1 MKKASAVHKKQR
13 GSIKTRLVA
22 SYVVIA
28 LAGILAIALISYA
41 KTSSTMQRKVGSLT
55 TAINDQIRLSVNSH
69 LDNIEDIS
77 SLIFADPLLYEYD
90 DTDASIDDYEKIQT
104 RSNIESSL
112 ITNSLMNNFGDFCIV
127 YSNDQTVGKL
137 ASSTKSLL
145 GSDSLYQTLDGF
157 ITRDTTND
165 GWTTGVD
172 DYYTRLFYVK
182 RINDNAILLAAIYTA
197 DLDALMETSDQ
208 MSDMTIRIIASDN
221 RIIYSTDD
229 SEVGGTPL
237 DATISDKVSSST
249 RSTFIRGGQLVTVN
263 TCGDDWKIVST
274 VPTSTILAEV
284 YEIRSFTAIIAVVG
298 VIIVIIAG
306 LLFSDSIT
314 RPIRRIVSVMQKAE
328 QGDLTVSA
336 NFRSFGELEV
346 LASTFND
353 MMANIRT
360 LLMEVEHVAGDV
372 HTQVTT
378 INDIA
383 QQSKTISENITV
395 AMEEVAK
402 GAATQLDESQK
413 TFGSLETLANNI
425 GLTINNV
432 AEANNSSELTREI
445 GSNSI
450 SQIDSLRKKTDAV
463 NESMNH
469 MNETFDVLVN
479 EFSNIES
486 VLSLILSISDETS
499 LLALNASIEAARAG
513 DAGKGFAVV
522 AGEVSKLASQT
533 EESTNNINE
542 VINRIRQYVQN
553 TVGIL
558 EDAKKVF
565 AEQSVMVADTAD
577 SFQHIVDSTDT
588 ISEKINQ
595 IGSLTTEMSSLKEE
609 SLNATKS
616 ILEITEHSS
625 ANTEEVLSVSM
636 EELEISRKLSNKAGE
651 LEQAAASLQQSLSKF
666 KISDEEVSR

>member
-1 MKKASAVHKKQR
+1 
-13 GSIKTRLVA
+13 
-22 SYVVIA
+22 
-28 LAGILAIALISYA
+28 
-41 KTSSTMQRKVGSLT
+41 MQRKVGSLT

-104 RSNIESSL
+104 RSTIESSL

-145 GSDSLYQTLDGF
+145 GSDSLYQTLEGF

-172 DYYTRLFYVK
+172 DYYVRLFYVK

-197 DLDALMETSDQ
+197 DLDALMETSNQ
-208 MSDMTIRIIASDN
+208 MSNMTIRIVASDN

-229 SEVGGTPL
+229 SKVGGTPL
-237 DATISDKVSSST
+237 DTTISD
-249 RSTFIRGGQLVTVN
+249 
-263 TCGDDWKIVST
+263 ST

-284 YEIRSFTAIIAVVG
+284 YEIRNFTAIIAVVG

-353 MMANIRT
+353 TMANIRT

-469 MNETFDVLVN
+469 MNETFDILVN
-479 EFSNIES
+479 EVSNIES

-542 VINRIRQYVQN
+542 VINRIHQYVQN

-588 ISEKINQ
+588 ISKKINQ
-595 IGSLTTEMSSLKEE
+595 IGSLTTEMSSLKEK

>member
-1 MKKASAVHKKQR
+1 
-13 GSIKTRLVA
+13 
-22 SYVVIA
+22 
-28 LAGILAIALISYA
+28 
-41 KTSSTMQRKVGSLT
+41 MQRKVGSLT

-104 RSNIESSL
+104 RSTIESSL

-145 GSDSLYQTLDGF
+145 GSDSLYQTLEGF

-172 DYYTRLFYVK
+172 DNYVRLFYVK

-197 DLDALMETSDQ
+197 DLDALMETSNQ
-208 MSDMTIRIIASDN
+208 MSNMTIRIVASDN

-229 SEVGGTPL
+229 SKVGGTPL
-237 DATISDKVSSST
+237 DTTISD
-249 RSTFIRGGQLVTVN
+249 
-263 TCGDDWKIVST
+263 ST

-284 YEIRSFTAIIAVVG
+284 YEIRNFTAIIAVVG

-353 MMANIRT
+353 TMANIRT

-469 MNETFDVLVN
+469 MNETFDILVN
-479 EFSNIES
+479 EVSNIES

-542 VINRIRQYVQN
+542 VINRIHQYVQN

-588 ISEKINQ
+588 ISKKINQ
-595 IGSLTTEMSSLKEE
+595 IGSLTTEMSSLKEK

>member
-1 MKKASAVHKKQR
+1 
-13 GSIKTRLVA
+13 
-22 SYVVIA
+22 
-28 LAGILAIALISYA
+28 
-41 KTSSTMQRKVGSLT
+41 MQRKVGSLT

-104 RSNIESSL
+104 RSTIESSL

-145 GSDSLYQTLDGF
+145 GSDSLYQTLEGF

-172 DYYTRLFYVK
+172 DYYARLFYVK

-208 MSDMTIRIIASDN
+208 MSDMTIRIVASDN

-237 DATISDKVSSST
+237 DTTISDKVSSST

-284 YEIRSFTAIIAVVG
+284 YEIRNFTAIIAVVG

-353 MMANIRT
+353 MMANICT
-360 LLMEVEHVAGDV
+360 LLMEVE
-372 HTQVTT
+372 
-378 INDIA
+378 
-383 QQSKTISENITV
+383 
-395 AMEEVAK
+395 
-402 GAATQLDESQK
+402 QLQGM
-413 TFGSLETLANNI
+413 FI
-425 GLTINNV
+425 P
-432 AEANNSSELTREI
+432 R
-445 GSNSI
+445 
-450 SQIDSLRKKTDAV
+450 
-463 NESMNH
+463 
-469 MNETFDVLVN
+469 
-479 EFSNIES
+479 
-486 VLSLILSISDETS
+486 
-499 LLALNASIEAARAG
+499 
-513 DAGKGFAVV
+513 
-522 AGEVSKLASQT
+522 
-533 EESTNNINE
+533 
-542 VINRIRQYVQN
+542 
-553 TVGIL
+553 
-558 EDAKKVF
+558 
-565 AEQSVMVADTAD
+565 
-577 SFQHIVDSTDT
+577 
-588 ISEKINQ
+588 
-595 IGSLTTEMSSLKEE
+595 
-609 SLNATKS
+609 
-616 ILEITEHSS
+616 
-625 ANTEEVLSVSM
+625 
-636 EELEISRKLSNKAGE
+636 
-651 LEQAAASLQQSLSKF
+651 
-666 KISDEEVSR
+666 

>member
-1 MKKASAVHKKQR
+1 MNDSTARKKQH
-13 GSIKTRLVA
+13 GSIKTRLIT
-22 SYVVIA
+22 SYIVIA
-28 LAGILAIALISYA
+28 LAGILAIALIFYA
-41 KTSSTMQRKVGSLT
+41 KTSSTMQTKVGSLT

-69 LDNIEDIS
+69 LDNIEDIA
-77 SLIFADPLLYEYD
+77 SLIFADTLLYQYD
-90 DTDASIDDYEKIQT
+90 DTDDSISDYDKVQI
-104 RSNIESSL
+104 RSTIETSL

-127 YSNDQTVGKL
+127 YANDKTVGKL

-145 GSDSLYQTLDGF
+145 GGDSLYATASSF
-157 ITRDTTND
+157 ITRETTND
-165 GWTTGVD
+165 GWVTGVN
-172 DYYTRLFYVK
+172 DYYSRLFYVK
-182 RINDNAILLAAIYTA
+182 RVNDNAILLAAIYTA

-208 MSDMTIRIIASDN
+208 MADMTIRIVGPDN
-221 RIIYSTDD
+221 VIIYSTDD
-229 SEVGGTPL
+229 EEAGGTPL
-237 DATISDKVSSST
+237 DASISDKVAAAN

-274 VPTSTILAEV
+274 VPTDSILAEV
-284 YEIRSFTAIIAVVG
+284 YEIRNFTVVIAVVG
-298 VIIVIIAG
+298 VILVIFVG
-306 LLFSDSIT
+306 LIFANSIT
-314 RPIRRIVSVMQKAE
+314 TPIRRIVHIMQKAE
-328 QGDLTVSA
+328 EGDLTVSA
-336 NFRSFGELEV
+336 SFKSFGELEV
-346 LASTFND
+346 LTQTFND

-360 LLMEVEHVAGDV
+360 LLAEVDHVASEV
-372 HTQVTT
+372 STQVTT

-383 QQSKTISENITV
+383 QQSRTISENITV

-402 GAATQLDESQK
+402 GSATQLDESQK
-413 TFGSLETLANNI
+413 TFGSLENLANNI

-432 AEANNSSELTREI
+432 KEANTSSQETRQI
-445 GSNSI
+445 GNDSI
-450 SQIDSLRKKTDAV
+450 SQIDELRRKTSAV

-479 EFSNIES
+479 EVGNIES

-533 EESTNNINE
+533 EQSTNNINE

-558 EDAKKVF
+558 EEAKKVF
-565 AEQSVMVADTAD
+565 AEQSLMVADTAD
-577 SFQHIVDSTDT
+577 SFQQIVDSTDI
-588 ISEKINQ
+588 ISSKINR
-595 IGSLTTEMSSLKEE
+595 IGELTTEMSSLKEE
-609 SLNATKS
+609 SLSATRS

-636 EELEISRKLSNKAGE
+636 EELEISRKLSDKAE
-651 LEQAAASLQQSLSKF
+651 NLEQAAVSLKQSLSKF
-666 KISDEEVSR
+666 KISGEE

>member
-1 MKKASAVHKKQR
+1 
-13 GSIKTRLVA
+13 
-22 SYVVIA
+22 
-28 LAGILAIALISYA
+28 
-41 KTSSTMQRKVGSLT
+41 
-55 TAINDQIRLSVNSH
+55 
-69 LDNIEDIS
+69 
-77 SLIFADPLLYEYD
+77 
-90 DTDASIDDYEKIQT
+90 
-104 RSNIESSL
+104 
-112 ITNSLMNNFGDFCIV
+112 
-127 YSNDQTVGKL
+127 
-137 ASSTKSLL
+137 
-145 GSDSLYQTLDGF
+145 
-157 ITRDTTND
+157 
-165 GWTTGVD
+165 
-172 DYYTRLFYVK
+172 
-182 RINDNAILLAAIYTA
+182 
-197 DLDALMETSDQ
+197 
-208 MSDMTIRIIASDN
+208 
-221 RIIYSTDD
+221 
-229 SEVGGTPL
+229 
-237 DATISDKVSSST
+237 
-249 RSTFIRGGQLVTVN
+249 
-263 TCGDDWKIVST
+263 
-274 VPTSTILAEV
+274 
-284 YEIRSFTAIIAVVG
+284 
-298 VIIVIIAG
+298 
-306 LLFSDSIT
+306 
-314 RPIRRIVSVMQKAE
+314 MQKAE

-469 MNETFDVLVN
+469 MNETFDILVN
-479 EFSNIES
+479 EVSNIES

-636 EELEISRKLSNKAGE
+636 EELEISRKLSSKAGE